1 MIMRRRTLLIIGAAF
16 ALMIIVAV
24 IILRVIT
31 ASPAPSLDNVLWTL
45 TDLEVNGQTHELVA
59 NVPVTLT
66 FHTTNHTIT
75 GSSGCNSYQATYE
88 QNNAQVQFRDFAM
101 TLVGCLGA
109 QGEQENLYLQALM
122 HAETLHISGNV
133 MTITGSGGKDILRFS
148 SARQ

>member
-1 MIMRRRTLLIIGAAF
+1 MRRRTLLIIGAAL
-16 ALMIIVAV
+16 ALVIMVAV

-31 ASPAPSLDNVLWTL
+31 APPAPSLGNVLWTL
-45 TDLEVNGQTHELVA
+45 TYLEVNGQMHELVA

-75 GSSGCNSYQATYE
+75 GSSGCNSYQAAYE
-88 QNNAQVQFRDFAM
+88 QNNAQIHFHDFAM
-101 TLVGCLGA
+101 TLVGCPGPL
-109 QGEQENLYLQALM
+109 GEQENLYLQALM
-122 HAETLHISGNV
+122 HAETLHASGNV